1 MFVLRNALMPS
12 DKRTSDIS
20 HTDQLSSVLR
30 CVVDGEPIERFFT
43 FLELQSHTGED
54 MAKQVLQYLREVC
67 KY

>member
-1 MFVLRNALMPS
+1 MLRNALMRS

-20 HTDQLSSVLR
+20 HIDQLSSVLR
-30 CVVDGEPIERFFT
+30 CVVDGEPIERFLT